1 MDGIDLMAREIG
13 LQMLEEKA
21 TGHNT
26 TCCETD
32 NMLLYAVVVL
42 LLCGLCGAAGFI
54 IGHVI
59 K

>member
-1 MDGIDLMAREIG
+1 MAREIG